1 MLTANCDQSHSFN
14 YCDIAHTSNLC
25 QRLEAIPLFW
35 GQFHKNQILY
45 ATAYSMLP
53 EDIWHID
60 IKSERWIIWT
70 CYYARRMVIH
80 MFVQNL
86 NFRCSINIWSIPRKC
101 QFFCMK
107 ANIARATIYL
117 TRIHFV
123 KVICQKKHE
132 LVCSCEYSS
141 SGLVSLDSPML
152 LMFRRWNLSVN
163 GPRNIIKVPIIA
175 SLRLCARK
183 HLAQPSV
190 DNQQMA

>member
-25 QRLEAIPLFW
+25 QRLEAIPLFC
-35 GQFHKNQILY
+35 GQFYKNQILY

-60 IKSERWIIWT
+60 IKSW
-70 CYYARRMVIH
+70 AVSNM
-80 MFVQNL
+80 NL
-86 NFRCSINIWSIPRKC
+86 LLCPQDGHSHVCSESEFQMLHQYLVNSTKMPIFLHGSKHSESNYLFDAYSIRKS
-101 QFFCMK
+101 
-107 ANIARATIYL
+107 YL
-117 TRIHFV
+117 P
-123 KVICQKKHE
+123 KKHE